1 LRNSLRCIL
10 LLSCLAAPLLL
21 GYGWLRYQKSVVRK
35 TVKRQLIAG
44 LKPDELVLLKFT
56 PEEAR
61 TALHWEHSREFE
73 YQGQMF
79 DVVKTETRGDTIF
92 YYCWWDHAETELN
105 QKIQALVANALHN
118 NPQHQD
124 NQARLSC
131 FFKSLFCIELPF
143 WQMLE
148 VAPEAPPSPPCV
160 PPVAPPG
167 APLVPPPEFV

>member
-1 LRNSLRCIL
+1 M
-10 LLSCLAAPLLL
+10 
-21 GYGWLRYQKSVVRK
+21 VRK

-44 LKPDELVLLKFT
+44 MNPDELVLLKFT
-56 PEEAR
+56 PEAAK

-92 YYCWWDHAETELN
+92 YHCWRDHAETELN

-118 NPQHQD
+118 NPQHQE

-131 FFKSLFCIELPF
+131 FFKSLFCIEVPF

-148 VAPEAPPSPPCV
+148 VAPESPRCHLDAPI
-160 PPVAPPG
+160 VAPPG
-167 APLVPPPEFV
+167 APLVPPPKFV